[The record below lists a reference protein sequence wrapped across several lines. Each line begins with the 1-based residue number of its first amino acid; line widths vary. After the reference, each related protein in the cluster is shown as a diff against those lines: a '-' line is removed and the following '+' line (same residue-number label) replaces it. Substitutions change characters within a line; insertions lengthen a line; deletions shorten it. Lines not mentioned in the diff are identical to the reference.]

1 MSKKII
7 GIFSGKGGVGKTTV
21 ASNLAVV
28 LAKAEKKV
36 TIVDC
41 NLTASHLNFHFNFHL
56 TPLTLNQVLK
66 GEADLEDVLYKFE
79 EVNVIPAALDPYEIA
94 GIDLS
99 KLSKVL
105 KKHLKTQDYILLDTA
120 PGFGREALH
129 MMEICDEAIIV
140 STPDIPAIT
149 DIIRG
154 RRILEDS
161 GVKVLGIVLNK
172 VTGKKFEFTKKEVET
187 ITDLPALTEIPF
199 SYKFLES
206 LALRV
211 PIVVYHEKSIPALK
225 FYKLASHITEEKISP
240 ELGIGDKLKLLLD
253 LKLKRI

>member
-28 LAKAEKKV
+28 LAKSGKKV

-66 GEADLEDVLYKFE
+66 GEAEIEDVIYKFE
-79 EVNVIPAALDPYEIA
+79 NLNIIPASLDPYETM
-94 GIDLS
+94 GIDIS

-105 KKHLKTQDYILLDTA
+105 KRHVKSQDYILLDTA
-120 PGFGREALH
+120 PGFGKEALEI
-129 MMEICDEAIIV
+129 MEICDEAIIV
-140 STPDIPAIT
+140 STPDIQAIT

-154 RRILEDS
+154 KRILEDS
-161 GVKVLGIVLNK
+161 SVKVLGIVLNK
-172 VTGKKFEFTKKEVET
+172 VTGKKFEFTKKEVEAL
-187 ITDLPALTEIPF
+187 TDLPVLTEIPF

-206 LALRV
+206 LALRIPLV
-211 PIVVYHEKSIPALK
+211 LYHEKSLPSLK
-225 FYKLASHITEEKISP
+225 FYKLASHITQEKIFP
-240 ELGIGDKLKLLLD
+240 KLGISDKIKLLLS

>member
-36 TIVDC
+36 TVVDC

-66 GEADLEDVLYKFE
+66 GEADIEDVLYKFE
-79 EVNVIPAALDPYEIA
+79 DVNVIPASLDPYEII
-94 GIDLS
+94 GIDIS
-99 KLSKVL
+99 KLSKIL
-105 KKHLKTQDYILLDTA
+105 RRHLKTQDYIILDTA
-120 PGFGREALH
+120 PGFGREAIH
-129 MMEICDEAIIV
+129 IMEFCDEALIV

-154 RRILEDS
+154 KRILEDS

-172 VTGKKFEFTKKEVET
+172 VTGKKFEFTKKEVEA
-187 ITDLPALTEIPF
+187 ITDLPVLTEIPF

-211 PIVVYHEKSIPALK
+211 PIVVYHEKSIPSLK
-225 FYKLASHITEEKISP
+225 FYKLASHITEERISP
-240 ELGIGDKLKLLLD
+240 QLGISDKLKLLLS
-253 LKLKRI
+253 LKLNRV